1 MRARVRSVW
10 LAIVGV
16 AALLVGGAAPGF
28 TAAPPTASGASNARQ
43 EVPARLVRLTGDPA
57 PGVKGEA
64 ARGRPDTAYVLVG
77 GQRIPV
83 ALTLIRGVP
92 TGAVLARLS
101 APVGGDDAAIG
112 AALARGTV
120 AVASVRVD
128 PGERH
133 GTDLGEHHVLV
144 VPVYWE
150 SSTTDAGELAR
161 SFGAMADYYKR
172 NTNAKITLATATIM
186 APQKITLTTTQ
197 RDECDYTAIESKV
210 RTITGTT
217 PHDRFHHIV
226 AVMENLPSCW
236 WGGLATLGPSA
247 TGDGFIWVNGYPLA
261 SLLAH
266 EMGHNL
272 DLTHSGALWCF
283 DSRGKRVPLSD
294 TCRSTTY
301 DDAWDV
307 MGNQPY
313 GFGAIGA
320 FNLDRLGVLGVGDRV
335 VVPGSATVTLKPLEA
350 GVGLRSV
357 AFIDGNARYEIEY
370 RIAAGDD
377 RYIDAATYVDGS
389 GVRRTR
395 PGGGVIIRRYGLGW
409 DNDDQEFDVVD
420 FHPLATEETY
430 DRHPGLEAGESFT
443 WPGSRRAIR
452 VESTSSAGAVIT
464 ISRPHGDVV
473 RWYGADR
480 YSTSLTIAQ
489 NAFGGSGSDLF
500 LASGNVFTDAL
511 SGAGVAGRAG
521 SPLLLTPRDDLPI
534 DMLQVV
540 FDMKPPLATILG
552 GPASVGTW
560 AESLLE
566 IHVAKVRRLAGA
578 DRYDASAAISQASFT
593 PGVDVAYVASGL
605 VFPDALSGA
614 PVSGLRGGPMLLTR
628 PDALPDAIASE
639 LRRVQPKSVVVL
651 GGPAS
656 INDAVLGQIAAAA
669 GVTPSR
675 ISGADRYEVSAAVSA
690 ANFPAGTDTV
700 FIASGAI
707 FTDALS
713 GAPAAV
719 VHKGPMLLVTS
730 SRIPDAIRA
739 ELTRLKPR
747 TIVILGG
754 PHSVGSGVATALQAY
769 LRS

>member
-1 MRARVRSVW
+1 MNVRIRSVW
-10 LAIVGV
+10 VAVVGALALLVAGIAPGV
-16 AALLVGGAAPGF
+16 AAGPPVAAAGA
-28 TAAPPTASGASNARQ
+28 NARQ
-43 EVPARLVRLTGDPA
+43 EVTARLVRLTGDPA
-57 PGVKGEA
+57 RGSTGEA
-64 ARGRPDTAYVLVG
+64 SPGRPDTAYVLVG

-83 ALTLIRGVP
+83 ALRLIRGVRA
-92 TGAVLARLS
+92 GSVLVRLS

-120 AVASVRVD
+120 AVALVRAD

-150 SSTTDAGELAR
+150 KSDTTPESLRENFAQ
-161 SFGAMADYYKR
+161 SADYYSR
-172 NTNAKITLATATIM
+172 NTQGKITMAPATILP
-186 APQKITLTTTQ
+186 AQKITLTSSQ
-197 RDECDYTAIESKV
+197 QENCDFYAIESKV
-210 RTITGTT
+210 RAITGNT
-217 PHDRFHHIV
+217 PKDRFHHVV
-226 AVMENLPSCW
+226 AVMEYLPSCW
-236 WGGLATLGPSA
+236 WGGLATIGP
-247 TGDGFIWVNGYPLA
+247 TERGDGFIWVNGYPID

-266 EMGHNL
+266 ELGHNL
-272 DLTHSGALWCF
+272 DLTHGGALWCF
-283 DSRGKRVPLSD
+283 DAKGKRVPLSD

-313 GFGAIGA
+313 GFGAISA
-320 FNLDRLGVLGVGDRV
+320 SNLDRLGVLAPGDRV
-335 VVPGSATVTLKPLEA
+335 VVPGSATLSLKPLE
-350 GVGLRSV
+350 GGTGLRSV

-377 RYIDAATYVDGS
+377 RYIDDATYVDGS

-409 DNDDQEFDVVD
+409 DNDAQEFDVVD

-443 WPGSRRAIR
+443 FPGSRRAIR
-452 VESTSSAGAVIT
+452 VESTSAAGAVIT

-480 YSTSLTIAQ
+480 YSTSRIIAQ
-489 NAFGGSGSDLF
+489 TAFGGSGMGFS
-500 LASGNVFTDAL
+500 LASGSVFTDAL
-511 SGAGVAGRAG
+511 SGAGVAGRSG
-521 SPLLLTPRDDLPI
+521 NPLLLTPRDEFPLDSLS
-534 DMLQVV
+534 VV
-540 FDMKPPLATILG
+540 FEMKPPVVTILG
-552 GPASVGTW
+552 GPASVGPW
-560 AESLLE
+560 AEGLFE
-566 IHVAKVRRLAGA
+566 INSPQVRRLAGA
-578 DRYDASAAISQASFT
+578 DRYDASAAISKASFN

-614 PVSGLRGGPMLLTR
+614 PVSGLKGGPMLLTR

-656 INDAVLGQIAAAA
+656 INDAVLDQIAAAA

-675 ISGADRYEVSAAVSA
+675 VSGADRYEVSAAVSA

-700 FIASGAI
+700 FVASGAI

-719 VHKGPMLLVTS
+719 VHRGPMLLVTS

-754 PHSVGSGVATALQAY
+754 PNSVGSGVATALQGY